1 MCAIVLACASGDCVF
16 RAQLIIILRVMDSD
30 HVRRSRDD
38 RGTHI
43 NICEEVHK
51 PLLIC
56 LSIEVRCVHVRY
68 IKFIKDDRPR
78 VDKGG

>member
-1 MCAIVLACASGDCVF
+1 MCVVAYACARGDCVF

-38 RGTHI
+38 RGTHTS
-43 NICEEVHK
+43 ICEEVRE

-56 LSIEVRCVHVRY
+56 LSIKVRCVHVGY